1 MTKGIYGAFNKTTG
15 ECIYVGKS
23 NSSITGRWNH
33 HKKLW
38 KAGRPI
44 HRQPLLT
51 QYLYFFGDQV
61 EWRILSELSELKPA
75 DWIYTDNDLLEAAER
90 EIFFQLKP
98 IANAYI
104 PNGWDT
110 LRLVE
115 NNGEP
120 YSISEWNPYAV
131 DIRIS
136 KGQFARFSD
145 DKPHFTN
152 PHILS

>member
-75 DWIYTDNDLLEAAER
+75 DWIYTDHQMDFTKVHERRSEYVYPMLES
-90 EIFFQLKP
+90 
-98 IANAYI
+98 
-104 PNGWDT
+104 
-110 LRLVE
+110 RL
-115 NNGEP
+115 P
-120 YSISEWNPYAV
+120 C
-131 DIRIS
+131 
-136 KGQFARFSD
+136 F
-145 DKPHFTN
+145 
-152 PHILS
+152 